1 MEHRFKAIPLCP
13 EEEETGRL
21 ASGRADNI
29 EVTEYE
35 GFDDWRR
42 KLADFDDTR
51 EDFDVIEKPAKKDES
66 RMRIFDNPDFGQVR
80 TIVDEF
86 NEPWFVGRDI
96 ANILGYKYPANA
108 IQDHVDEEDKMVM
121 QLSDIQSKLP
131 DHMKSSKIIV
141 INQKGISSL
150 IFKSDKLSM
159 NRKIYLAGTLNIP
172 VSYFSRKEIEFKEE
186 LLDFFESM
194 RLSIESQYKV
204 GRYHVDFYIPHLN
217 LAIEYDEKEHR
228 RYDSNLE
235 RRREAFIL
243 NKLNCR
249 MIRVSDKNSNAYNLG
264 LIAKELFINKQDFKV
279 NFCY

>member
-1 MEHRFKAIPLCP
+1 
-13 EEEETGRL
+13 
-21 ASGRADNI
+21 
-29 EVTEYE
+29 
-35 GFDDWRR
+35 
-42 KLADFDDTR
+42 
-51 EDFDVIEKPAKKDES
+51 
-66 RMRIFDNPDFGQVR
+66 
-80 TIVDEF
+80 
-86 NEPWFVGRDI
+86 
-96 ANILGYKYPANA
+96 
-108 IQDHVDEEDKMVM
+108 
-121 QLSDIQSKLP
+121 
-131 DHMKSSKIIV
+131 MKSCKITV
-141 INQKGISSL
+141 INQRGISSL

-228 RYDSNLE
+228 RYDLNLE
-235 RRREAFIL
+235 RKREAFIL

-279 NFCY
+279 NSCY

>member
-1 MEHRFKAIPLCP
+1 MEHGFKAIPLFP

-86 NEPWFVGRDI
+86 NEPWFVGRDV
-96 ANILGYKYPANA
+96 ASILGYKYPANA
-108 IQDHVDEEDKMVM
+108 IQDHVDEEDKMVV

-131 DHMKSSKIIV
+131 DHMKGCKIIV
-141 INQKGISSL
+141 INQRGISSL

-159 NRKIYLAGTLNIP
+159 NRKIYLMGTLNIP
-172 VSYFSRKEIEFKEE
+172 VFYFSRKEIEFKEE

-264 LIAKELFINKQDFKV
+264 LIAKELFTNKQDFKV

>member
-1 MEHRFKAIPLCP
+1 MEHRFKAIPLFP

-51 EDFDVIEKPAKKDES
+51 EDFDVIEKPEKAGFDIKV
-66 RMRIFDNPDFGQVR
+66 FDNPEFGNIR
-80 TIVDEF
+80 IWVDEF
-86 NEPWFVGRDI
+86 DEPWFVGNDI
-96 ANILGYKYPANA
+96 ASILGYQRPRDAVRAN
-108 IQDHVDEEDKMVM
+108 VDEEDKRLM

-141 INQKGISSL
+141 INQRGISSL

-159 NRKIYLAGTLNIP
+159 NRKIYLAGTLDIP

-194 RLSIESQYKV
+194 RLSIEFQYKV

-264 LIAKELFINKQDFKV
+264 LIAKEVFINKQDFKV